1 MKIKFYQVAEL
12 IGVFFLLASTAAQMF
27 YVEPLKREIEWRL
40 SAFNMQQNG
49 QVQLQAV
56 FANRIAVL
64 KALKAEQTEIDAA
77 QADRAK
83 AMEKYQ
89 TADANI
95 ANYLLDKEN
104 IESILQI
111 VVLVLFGVG
120 SLLAGFGRAME
131 LIASRRM
138 E

>member
-1 MKIKFYQVAEL
+1 MKFKFYQVAEL

>member
-1 MKIKFYQVAEL
+1 MKFKFYQVAEL

-56 FANRIAVL
+56 FANRIAIL

-111 VVLVLFGVG
+111 VVLALFGIG